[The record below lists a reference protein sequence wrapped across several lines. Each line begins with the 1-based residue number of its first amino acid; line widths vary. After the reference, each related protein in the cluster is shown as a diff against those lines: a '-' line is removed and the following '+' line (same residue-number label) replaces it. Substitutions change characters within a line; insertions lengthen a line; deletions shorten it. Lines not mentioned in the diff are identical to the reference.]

1 MVKRLCLPSAMG
13 TRTAIL
19 FFAASALIALV
30 SKLQQNSTLE
40 LTAPVTTPKE
50 IGRGHDGTDTFSFIQ
65 GRLAVEQDGAN
76 TKADRTSVQSRAPDS
91 MSGMTLHSAAPE
103 KAMSSLSINADQGRT
118 LRSVMHRNFSWLGS
132 LLSAKTGHVVTARTA
147 SLAVSMAIVICACVL
162 VAVACFVMQSVS
174 PRRKADTDGL
184 QAEISDALTSE
195 GSYPWD
201 VRSSSSA
208 PNLASASQ
216 PAWSSPQS
224 NLNSRP
230 TLMSVDAPRS
240 AVPPHSL
247 SHLREPT
254 TQPSPQPQQGLL
266 PVLPPTDHKIVPPAL
281 CPNVVLDKC
290 EVRVGVSMY
299 ELGQIRSEG
308 ELNIVGISGNPLLR
322 AALRTSEAGRSLE
335 ISMTDPKSLPRATV
349 GPMPTSHDQQKSRA
363 VQIFGVKG
371 KPYGTLE
378 MRSSGQC
385 YVLKDGQTVLI
396 IDGDNERMHLQI
408 KSGYGYELASAT
420 CSSETFGGIE
430 HLEIRVQPGVDT
442 VLVLACVL
450 AVVLLSQYPPSD

>member
-1 MVKRLCLPSAMG
+1 
-13 TRTAIL
+13 
-19 FFAASALIALV
+19 
-30 SKLQQNSTLE
+30 
-40 LTAPVTTPKE
+40 
-50 IGRGHDGTDTFSFIQ
+50 
-65 GRLAVEQDGAN
+65 
-76 TKADRTSVQSRAPDS
+76 
-91 MSGMTLHSAAPE
+91 
-103 KAMSSLSINADQGRT
+103 
-118 LRSVMHRNFSWLGS
+118 
-132 LLSAKTGHVVTARTA
+132 
-147 SLAVSMAIVICACVL
+147 
-162 VAVACFVMQSVS
+162 
-174 PRRKADTDGL
+174 
-184 QAEISDALTSE
+184 
-195 GSYPWD
+195 
-201 VRSSSSA
+201 
-208 PNLASASQ
+208 
-216 PAWSSPQS
+216 
-224 NLNSRP
+224 
-230 TLMSVDAPRS
+230 
-240 AVPPHSL
+240 
-247 SHLREPT
+247 
-254 TQPSPQPQQGLL
+254 
-266 PVLPPTDHKIVPPAL
+266 
-281 CPNVVLDKC
+281 
-290 EVRVGVSMY
+290 MY

-349 GPMPTSHDQQKSRA
+349 GPMPTSQDQQKSRA